1 MTPADEAKAQA
12 ALDEM
17 IRAGLPVGSFEFK
30 GNGVYF
36 HFTRKPTQAEFDAA
50 EVIAWKNIHDAAPH
64 SF

>member
-1 MTPADEAKAQA
+1 MTQEEKAQA

-17 IRAGLPVGSFEFK
+17 IRDGLPVGSFEFK

-36 HFTRKPTQAEFDAA
+36 HFTRKPTADEFDAV
-50 EVIAWKNIHDAAPH
+50 EVIAWRNIHNAAPR